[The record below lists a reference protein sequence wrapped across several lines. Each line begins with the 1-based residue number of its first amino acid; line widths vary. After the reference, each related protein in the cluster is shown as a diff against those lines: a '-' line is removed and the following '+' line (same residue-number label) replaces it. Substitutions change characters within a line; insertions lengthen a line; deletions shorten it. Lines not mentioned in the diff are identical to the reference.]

1 MRHRAGILAWL
12 VMAGAA
18 LLAYDL
24 CAQEK
29 AGKTPAAGAASPPAA
44 KEDLRGAL
52 INRGE
57 VPETKPE
64 DYVPLEKPITLGQL
78 GGTMIVHRR
87 ATVMPHQASG
97 WTLVLFERDP
107 SLPREQ
113 PRWLLPNQL
122 LEAVESIAA
131 ERPKQVFRVSGETT
145 VYRNQ
150 LYLLLRKV
158 TVEVGGEPEPA
169 AARAAPVRAEAAAPR
184 GV

>member
-1 MRHRAGILAWL
+1 
-12 VMAGAA
+12 MAE
-18 LLAYDL
+18 
-24 CAQEK
+24 Q
-29 AGKTPAAGAASPPAA
+29 
-44 KEDLRGAL
+44 
-52 INRGE
+52 
-57 VPETKPE
+57 
-64 DYVPLEKPITLGQL
+64 QL
-78 GGTMIVHRR
+78 K
-87 ATVMPHQASG
+87 
-97 WTLVLFERDP
+97 RDP

-184 GV
+184 VESTVPKPDTPPVVKPGAPAKAPPARGPAPRPTTRPATSRPATTAFS